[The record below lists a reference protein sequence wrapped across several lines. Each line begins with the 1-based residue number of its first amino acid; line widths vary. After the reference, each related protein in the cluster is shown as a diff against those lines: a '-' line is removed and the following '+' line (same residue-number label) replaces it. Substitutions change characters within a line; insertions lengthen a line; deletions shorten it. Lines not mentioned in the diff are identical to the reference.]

1 MNRMSASALA
11 PEAREVFNTTY
22 LKAYAEHGPLSWED
36 EGQAHDEATQEAVEA
51 VVVFVT
57 DRLKGG
63 LSVDEDGDPREDLG
77 EPSDDDRRLGF
88 VIADAILDQ
97 AGGTR

>member
-1 MNRMSASALA
+1 MTLAHEAL
-11 PEAREVFNTTY
+11 EVFRAEY

-57 DRLKGG
+57 GQ
-63 LSVDEDGDPREDLG
+63 
-77 EPSDDDRRLGF
+77 
-88 VIADAILDQ
+88 IARTLRHA
-97 AGGTR
+97 A